1 VLLVDGAPT
10 IAFQGKVEEEIA
22 QLPVEEVAEFLEAM
36 GIEEPASHRL
46 VRTCYY
52 ALDVIA
58 FFTVGEDECR
68 AWTTN
73 RGDTAPVAA
82 GRIHS
87 DLERGFIRAESFTY
101 DDLRRLGTVQ
111 AVKDAG
117 LFKLEGKT
125 HVVQDGEILNIR
137 FNV

>member
-1 VLLVDGAPT
+1 
-10 IAFQGKVEEEIA
+10 
-22 QLPVEEVAEFLEAM
+22 VADFCAAM
-36 GIEEPASHRL
+36 GIEEPAAHKL
-46 VRTCYY
+46 IRTCYY
-52 ALDVIA
+52 ALDVIS

-68 AWTTN
+68 AWTTH

-87 DLERGFIRAESFTY
+87 DLERGFIRAESFHY
-101 DDLRRLGTVQ
+101 EDLRRLGSEH
-111 AVKDAG
+111 AIKEAG

-125 HVVQDGEILNIR
+125 HVVEDGEILNIR